1 MEHLFQLEL
10 VFSVRLRRQQ
20 DSIRCI
26 LRAKLKGIVEAMPFF
41 YRRIEKMFADYNL
54 VIYVSI
60 MCVALVFL
68 L

>member
-1 MEHLFQLEL
+1 
-10 VFSVRLRRQQ
+10 
-20 DSIRCI
+20 
-26 LRAKLKGIVEAMPFF
+26 MPFF